1 MDSPRK
7 KAGAAKNKGSGSPK
21 PKKGKKSKSKSKSG
35 SASPSPI
42 SPLRM
47 KAVSGIQKS
56 QLAQEA
62 IAAQRAQ
69 EEAAALKK
77 QQEFDFKQATAS
89 LGMGLALLFS
99 KSTMAQRQ
107 KRRDSSFV
115 EGGVNY
121 RPESPRDPPNLLL
134 EMKYLESTRGRCRNY
149 ELDDEDNI
157 PETIFNIKDSE
168 NFRFI
173 EGPRQVNRWI
183 RDDEYIS
190 SFLERI
196 SFRQHYW
203 ELPTLA
209 KSRSRDYIEPFAMFM
224 QPKEELDTFVL
235 RPRRVL
241 AVSRSCEGVGFGFEG
256 RKLHSLRQKESDVR
270 VNGKQKI

>member
-1 MDSPRK
+1 MNSPRK
-7 KAGAAKNKGSGSPK
+7 KGVGKNKGSVSPK

-42 SPLRM
+42 SPLRT
-47 KAVSGIQKS
+47 KGVSAVQKS
-56 QLAQEA
+56 QLTQDA
-62 IAAQRAQ
+62 IAAQKAQ
-69 EEAAALKK
+69 EEANMRKQ

-99 KSTMAQRQ
+99 KSTMGQKQRR
-107 KRRDSSFV
+107 KDSSFV
-115 EGGVNY
+115 EGEGHYNQ
-121 RPESPRDPPNLLL
+121 ETPRDPPNLLL

-149 ELDDEDNI
+149 ELDDGDHI

-203 ELPTLA
+203 ELPILA
-209 KSRSRDYIEPFAMFM
+209 KSRSRDYIKPFPMFM
-224 QPKEELDTFVL
+224 EPKQELDQFVL
-235 RPRRVL
+235 QPRAVL

-256 RKLHSLRQKESDVR
+256 RKLQHLREKESDVR
-270 VNGKQKI
+270 LRGKQMI